1 LACVF
6 FSAQPKP
13 GLPRHGRSTD
23 GCRLA
28 RGLALDSEYRLA
40 HGRRDR
46 RSLMSASI
54 AAMGWRSSFLA
65 LGVWVALGSV
75 VVYWYRDDPG
85 QKAGVSNAELK

>member
-1 LACVF
+1 
-6 FSAQPKP
+6 
-13 GLPRHGRSTD
+13 
-23 GCRLA
+23 
-28 RGLALDSEYRLA
+28 
-40 HGRRDR
+40 
-46 RSLMSASI
+46 MSASI